1 MASLETGTI
10 RDRGGAMDDKDM
22 QLAKVV
28 ELFTKFS
35 KDGMVPTA
43 SLQRILC
50 SCVPLSETDVA
61 RLVEAMDTQKSGK
74 VPLQHFIS
82 WMFRSFEDQIEE
94 WKTDAE
100 LENFTSILPEGL
112 QKLGLSFVDPDK
124 FTDHGFGLIGAGLPV
139 TLKTLAL
146 AFEFSWTECK
156 ISKDGF
162 GKLVAGLPKGL
173 TSLDLSIH
181 NDELGDEA
189 LKLLAEVMPPT
200 MSRVV
205 LHFKDNDSFSD
216 TGLCALI
223 SSLPSSLTELSLNF
237 DANGQLSDATL
248 TTLAIW
254 LRDTGKA
261 LQKLQ
266 FIGNSSPK
274 ITENGLHDLCS
285 ALPKMKQL
293 RLEFQSSDAADLP
306 GHFITKQ
313 EEFVVFVP
321 H

>member
-1 MASLETGTI
+1 
-10 RDRGGAMDDKDM
+10 MDDKDM

-82 WMFRSFEDQIEE
+82 WMFRNFEDQIEE

-100 LENFTSILPEGL
+100 LENFTSILPKGL

-124 FTDHGFGLIGAGLPV
+124 FTDHGFGLIGAGLPA

-173 TSLDLSIH
+173 SSLDLSIH

-285 ALPKMKQL
+285 ALLKMKQL

-306 GHFITKQ
+306 GQFITKQ